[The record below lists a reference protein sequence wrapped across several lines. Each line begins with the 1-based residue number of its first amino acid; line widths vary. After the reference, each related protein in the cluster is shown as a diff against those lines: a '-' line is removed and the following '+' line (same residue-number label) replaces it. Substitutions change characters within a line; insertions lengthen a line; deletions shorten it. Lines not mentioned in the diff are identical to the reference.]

1 MLLTIYL
8 LKTMF
13 PRESGVDVTIKFCQK
28 QSFAVQACSQGGGR
42 GQGGVLPP
50 ARLKQVQFALNRKPF
65 WCYALFGVMP

>member
-28 QSFAVQACSQGGGR
+28 QSLAIQACSQGGEGGR
-42 GQGGVLPP
+42 GEDSRLPD
-50 ARLKQVQFALNRKPF
+50 LNKSSLP
-65 WCYALFGVMP
+65 